1 MGELK
6 IAYSDKKVTPWGGMK
21 LLKDFIDHL
30 QILPYLNE
38 LNIPQ
43 PNSNRGYDPTILI
56 LGFWLSIITGGN
68 RFSHTDWLRY
78 DTTLQSIFELDKL
91 PSSSTYNRFFYKF
104 DIEKNSQIFPQL
116 QQWFMDQFKVGKL
129 TIDLDSTVI
138 TRKGNQEGSAI
149 GYNPKKKGRKSHHPL
164 MAFVDQTKMVANA
177 WLRAGNTSDTN
188 NYKAFLEETFDV
200 VLKNKSVGLVRA
212 DSGFYSDKFLSWF
225 EKRDL
230 NYVIAVKFY
239 ENFKYEI
246 GSIEDWS
253 SITKGLD
260 VAELYFKPNNTNN
273 TRRYILVRKKVENY
287 PNSGGKLLFDEPT
300 YRYSAY
306 VTNLTLPLDQV
317 YNIYNTRADA
327 ENRIKELKYDFGL
340 DNFALDKFYATEAAH
355 RFMLVAYN
363 IMALFKHQILQT
375 NMQLS
380 TLRSYCFALGSW
392 MTNHANEKVLNISLP
407 RKRRSWMDGLFE
419 NIKQV
424 TKPYKY
430 K

>member
-138 TRKGNQEGSAI
+138 TRYGNQEGSAI

-177 WLRAGNTSDTN
+177 WLRAGNTADTN

-392 MTNHANEKVLNISLP
+392 ITEHSNQKVLKISLP
-407 RKRRSWMDGLFE
+407 QKRR
-419 NIKQV
+419 
-424 TKPYKY
+424 T
-430 K
+430 

>member
-138 TRKGNQEGSAI
+138 TRYGNQEGSAI

-363 IMALFKHQILQT
+363 IMALFKHQVLNS
-375 NMQLS
+375 NMQLK
-380 TLRSYCFALGSW
+380 TLRAYCFLTESAS
-392 MTNHANEKVLNISLP
+392 TRH
-407 RKRRSWMDGLFE
+407 
-419 NIKQV
+419 
-424 TKPYKY
+424 
-430 K
+430 

>member
-138 TRKGNQEGSAI
+138 TRYGNQEGSAI

-392 MTNHANEKVLNISLP
+392 ITEHSNQKVLKISLP
-407 RKRRSWMDGLFE
+407 QKRRTWMNGLFE
-419 NIKQV
+419 NVKQSQI
-424 TKPYKY
+424 PFKY
-430 K
+430 T

>member
-1 MGELK
+1 
-6 IAYSDKKVTPWGGMK
+6 MK

-43 PNSNRGYDPTILI
+43 PQSNAGYDPTVLI
-56 LGFWLSIITGGN
+56 LGFWLSIFTGGN

-78 DTTLQSIFELDKL
+78 DETLQSIFEIEKL

-104 DIEKNSQIFPQL
+104 DIEKNSEVFPQL
-116 QQWFMDQFKVGKL
+116 QQWFMDQFKVGKI
-129 TIDLDSTVI
+129 TVDLDSTVV
-138 TRKGNQEGSAI
+138 TRYGNQEGAKK
-149 GYNPKKKGRKSHHPL
+149 GYNPKKMGRNSHHPL
-164 MAFVDQTKMVANA
+164 MAFIDQTKMVANA
-177 WLRAGNTSDTN
+177 WLRAGNTRDLN
-188 NYKAFLEETFDV
+188 NYEAFLNETFDV
-200 VLKNKSVGLVRA
+200 CLKNKDIGLVRA

-225 EKRDL
+225 ERRNL
-230 NYVIAVKFY
+230 NYIIAVKFY
-239 ENFKYEI
+239 ENFKYENGAI
-246 GSIEDWS
+246 DDWS

-260 VAELYFKPNNTNN
+260 VAELYFKPEISEHK
-273 TRRYILVRKKVENY
+273 RRYILVRKKIENY

-340 DNFALDKFYATEAAH
+340 ENFALDKFYATEAAH
-355 RFMLVAYN
+355 RFMMVAYN
-363 IMALFKHQILQT
+363 IMALFKHQVLQT
-375 NMQLS
+375 KMQLS

-392 MTNHANEKVLNISLP
+392 ITNHANETTLNISLP
-407 RKRRSWMDGLFE
+407 TKIRSWMDGLFE
-419 NIKQV
+419 TIKQ
-424 TKPYKY
+424 TSKPYKY
-430 K
+430 P

>member
-43 PNSNRGYDPTILI
+43 PQSNRGYDPTILI

-116 QQWFMDQFKVGKL
+116 QQWFMDQFKVGKI
-129 TIDLDSTVI
+129 TVDLDSTVV
-138 TRKGNQEGSAI
+138 TRYGNQEGAKK
-149 GYNPKKKGRKSHHPL
+149 GYNPKKMGRNSHHPL
-164 MAFVDQTKMVANA
+164 MAFIDQTKMVANA
-177 WLRAGNTSDTN
+177 WLRAGNTSDLN
-188 NYKAFLEETFDV
+188 NYEAFLNETFDV
-200 VLKNKSVGLVRA
+200 CLKNKDIGLVRA

-225 EKRDL
+225 ERRNL
-230 NYVIAVKFY
+230 NYIIAVKFY
-239 ENFKYEI
+239 ENFKYENGAI
-246 GSIEDWS
+246 DDWS

-260 VAELYFKPNNTNN
+260 VAELYFKPEISEHK
-273 TRRYILVRKKVENY
+273 RRYILVRKKIENY

-340 DNFALDKFYATEAAH
+340 
-355 RFMLVAYN
+355 
-363 IMALFKHQILQT
+363 
-375 NMQLS
+375 
-380 TLRSYCFALGSW
+380 
-392 MTNHANEKVLNISLP
+392 
-407 RKRRSWMDGLFE
+407 
-419 NIKQV
+419 
-424 TKPYKY
+424 
-430 K
+430 

>member
-138 TRKGNQEGSAI
+138 TRYGNQEGSAI

-363 IMALFKHQILQT
+363 IMALFKHEVVNS
-375 NMQLS
+375 NMMLS
-380 TLRSYCFALGSW
+380 TLRSYCLLTESASTGIRNLDNRTFKSKS
-392 MTNHANEKVLNISLP
+392 TKNITS
-407 RKRRSWMDGLFE
+407 
-419 NIKQV
+419 
-424 TKPYKY
+424 TKK
-430 K
+430 KNLDEWFI

>member
-138 TRKGNQEGSAI
+138 TRYGNQEGSAI

-363 IMALFKHQILQT
+363 IMALFKHEVVNS
-375 NMQLS
+375 NMMLS